1 MQEHCLLE
9 TAARSVCVHVL
20 KMPCFFFILK
30 KLSRKCLTKLLCAG
44 ASDIHNFITY
54 YLVCLP
60 RKSIFTEYSRGW
72 WIFSS
77 NLKLDLSNTLNSFL
91 GTGGVYKT
99 SLPHSST
106 VSRPLSPFS
115 SCFSCFW
122 GFLPCWAPR
131 SSGASCP
138 FASHKRITIR
148 NCTRGRGAI
157 STLFP
162 QASSPFSRLAVHT
175 ELKNRTPSK
184 FPKYIYS
191 TLLYFKK
198 YYSTVVSNYTLQY
211 KLYYYKIHKAK
222 ETSLYYRVFYF
233 IIISSSSF

>member
-60 RKSIFTEYSRGW
+60 RKSIFTVLQRGW

-162 QASSPFSRLAVHT
+162 QASSPFSRLESKT
-175 ELKNRTPSK
+175 EKLQKRS
-184 FPKYIYS
+184 FQR
-191 TLLYFKK
+191 LLFIK
-198 YYSTVVSNYTLQY
+198 YYSTVVSQILLQY
-211 KLYYYKIHKAK
+211 KKTVLLQSTQKRPLNYCQLLSSSPA
-222 ETSLYYRVFYF
+222 LLYF
-233 IIISSSSF
+233 III